1 MCHLVCSLPKDL
13 SPHFGLLVFLLL
25 FLRCQAMILYGE
37 DIELATRFARI
48 AESLINGHPQEHTLL
63 AKLTHIIASTT
74 VFVEPFQA
82 AIDRFLKAFHSSIIA
97 GDFDNAV
104 ILSVLHCLVCILV
117 VPNLVNAPRILEYF
131 VSQNVSANIYN
142 ILIVSLSHQLFLHLT
157 SFTHIIIKVKYRRKT
172 GIYSLLCFS
181 NICTAFRG
189 CAIETTEGITD
200 NSDLLLIAEETK
212 NSFLLHHILI
222 GQMYIDCYFR
232 NYTSVVDFGEKYRIT
247 RQNKGERRALDI
259 HHLFFEGLCK

>member
-131 VSQNVSANIYN
+131 VSQNVSANI
-142 ILIVSLSHQLFLHLT
+142 
-157 SFTHIIIKVKYRRKT
+157 
-172 GIYSLLCFS
+172 
-181 NICTAFRG
+181 
-189 CAIETTEGITD
+189 
-200 NSDLLLIAEETK
+200 
-212 NSFLLHHILI
+212 
-222 GQMYIDCYFR
+222 
-232 NYTSVVDFGEKYRIT
+232 
-247 RQNKGERRALDI
+247 
-259 HHLFFEGLCK
+259 